1 MRLVKFFLYIC
12 YMEGVVIE
20 IQERL
25 SIGFAVGWGY
35 YVAIEEYPYDELV
48 IYLGIISINI
58 KWQQYGH

>member
-12 YMEGVVIE
+12 YMEEVMIE

-25 SIGFAVGWGY
+25 SVGFALGWSY
-35 YVAIEEYPYDELV
+35 YVAIEEHPYDELV